1 MIGGRLVENVWI
13 VQAVRF
19 DGVGVIENVCAD
31 LPRALAMAA
40 QRSMDPAV
48 LCTSVIGCVL
58 DQSEGRTS
66 VAHYVDGRGQEP
78 RASRCTF
85 PEQRPGRTS

>member
-19 DGVGVIENVCAD
+19 DGAGVIENVCAD

-40 QRSMDPAV
+40 QRSLDAAV

-66 VAHYVDGRGQEP
+66 VAHHVDGRGQEP
-78 RASRCTF
+78 GAPRCTF